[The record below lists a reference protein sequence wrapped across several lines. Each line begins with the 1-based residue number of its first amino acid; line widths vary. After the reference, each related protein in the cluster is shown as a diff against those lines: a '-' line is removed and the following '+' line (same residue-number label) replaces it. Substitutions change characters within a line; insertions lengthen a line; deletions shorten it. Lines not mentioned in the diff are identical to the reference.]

1 MTSIRQKRYMQMAID
16 LAEQALDEKKGGPFG
31 ALIVR
36 DDKIVGA
43 SGNCEFKNMDPCAH
57 AEIMAIRD
65 ACQNLQTLD
74 LSDCEMYSSGEPCPM
89 CTAAIYWAKMKCI
102 YFSNSEEQALEYG
115 FLDKIIL
122 SELRKPKQKRKIKNH
137 KISNRFALEL
147 FKKAAK
153 AGIV

>member
-1 MTSIRQKRYMQMAID
+1 MQMAID
-16 LAEQALDEKKGGPFG
+16 LAEQSLDEKKGGPFG

-43 SGNCEFKNMDPCAH
+43 SGNCEFMNIDPSAH

-74 LSDCEMYSSGEPCPM
+74 LSDCEIYSSGEPCPM

-102 YFSNSEEQALEYG
+102 YFSNSEELALEYG
-115 FLDKIIL
+115 FLDKVIL
-122 SELRKPKQKRKIKNH
+122 SELRKPKQKRKIKNY
-137 KISNRFALEL
+137 KIPNRSALKL
-147 FKKAAK
+147 FKKAVK
-153 AGIV
+153 AGVV